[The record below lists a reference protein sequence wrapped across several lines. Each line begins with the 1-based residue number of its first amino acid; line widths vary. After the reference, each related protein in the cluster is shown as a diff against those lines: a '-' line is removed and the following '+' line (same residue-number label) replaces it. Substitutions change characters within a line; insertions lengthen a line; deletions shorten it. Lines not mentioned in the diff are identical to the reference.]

1 MPAVR
6 FDFRIEKASPTGRYV
21 SGWLSVVEKDG
32 KPVEDS
38 QGDIVAM
45 EEVRKAFHKYMR
57 GSRVIKSQHAGDGI
71 GDLVE
76 CVIVDDDF
84 AKAHG
89 VTHGQRGVWGT
100 AEITDEKEQARVRKG
115 EYGGF
120 SIGGRGKRTEIKKAG
135 RFVTL
140 GSGRKVGLGA
150 YTRAWRQAK
159 KMPSDASVRETPS
172 GRAGSTAGQALR
184 EFRAGMHDRINRHV
198 KGHAAGRKW
207 GDDYQAGARHAANNL
222 RAGVRLHAD
231 APKDIQ
237 RKLSHRTY
245 GANRG
250 GLNTRLKKSN
260 PGASDVHVDG
270 VMSTKKPLGGNRVRF
285 TLSKRARL
293 ARRALQR

>member
-1 MPAVR
+1 MSAVR

-89 VTHGQRGVWGT
+89 VTHSQRGVWGT

-120 SIGGRGKRTEIKKAG
+120 SIGGRGKRTEIKKA
-135 RFVTL
+135 
-140 GSGRKVGLGA
+140 S
-150 YTRAWRQAK
+150 
-159 KMPSDASVRETPS
+159 
-172 GRAGSTAGQALR
+172 
-184 EFRAGMHDRINRHV
+184 
-198 KGHAAGRKW
+198 
-207 GDDYQAGARHAANNL
+207 
-222 RAGVRLHAD
+222 
-231 APKDIQ
+231 
-237 RKLSHRTY
+237 
-245 GANRG
+245 
-250 GLNTRLKKSN
+250 

-270 VMSTKKPLGGNRVRF
+270 VMSTKKPIGRSRVRF

>member
-32 KPVEDS
+32 KPVEDT

-45 EEVRKAFHKYMR
+45 EEARKAFHKYMR

-76 CVIVDDDF
+76 CVIIDDDF

-120 SIGGRGKRTEIKKAG
+120 SIGGRGKRSEIKKAAG
-135 RFVTL
+135 
-140 GSGRKVGLGA
+140 KGL
-150 YTRAWRQAK
+150 
-159 KMPSDASVRETPS
+159 MPR
-172 GRAGSTAGQALR
+172 GRAKHGLAMRAL
-184 EFRAGMHDRINRHV
+184 ERAMLNMDE
-198 KGHAAGRKW
+198 
-207 GDDYQAGARHAANNL
+207 ARNL
-222 RAGVRLHAD
+222 RRTGKPSQQRRAVALEDRAKRLWRMPNYLASRQKGMSLRGAAKPQRRTGV
-231 APKDIQ
+231 
-237 RKLSHRTY
+237 Y
-245 GANRG
+245 
-250 GLNTRLKKSN
+250 KSS

-270 VMSTKKPLGGNRVRF
+270 VMSTKKPLGGARVRF

-293 ARRALQR
+293 ARRALSR